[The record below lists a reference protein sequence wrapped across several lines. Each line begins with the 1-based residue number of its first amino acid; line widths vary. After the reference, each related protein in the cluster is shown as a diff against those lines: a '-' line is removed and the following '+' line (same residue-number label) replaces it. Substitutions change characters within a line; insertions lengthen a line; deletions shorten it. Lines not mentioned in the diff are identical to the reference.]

1 MFTTNGEASMMTNN
15 QVTLLCA
22 AVSDITMMTNDQVAL
37 LCAAVSE
44 NAYSTAAIIIQAGKF
59 AEALEKGLDHGE
71 QDEDESPKRHGM

>member
-22 AVSDITMMTNDQVAL
+22 AVSDITIMTNDQVAL

-44 NAYSTAAIIIQAGKF
+44 NVYSTQAIIIQAGKF
-59 AEALEKGLDHGE
+59 AEALNKGLNHDE
-71 QDEDESPKRHGM
+71 QDKDET